1 MGASNGISYSQVDDV
16 QAATGDSSAEAA
28 ATTL

>member
-1 MGASNGISYSQVDDV
+1 MGTSNGIRYSQVDDA

-28 ATTL
+28 ATKL

>member
-1 MGASNGISYSQVDDV
+1 MGASNGVSYSQVDNMQV
-16 QAATGDSSAEAA
+16 ATGDSSAEAA